1 MPIKKA
7 HRTLVVT
14 AFLGAALASASVPAV
29 ASAADCPVEPVSQP
43 FASLGDMNDYF
54 LAPGGDFES
63 TLTWTVDGSYAITDA
78 DRPDGFGGR
87 RALKL
92 GNGAVAT
99 SPAFCVDVS
108 RVHVRLGAVTND
120 QRPFSQVTI
129 EAIPENGVPVPLG
142 TLKGG
147 NYFSAWT
154 YSPFVSLAPA
164 LGLLAGDVQQT
175 KLRLTARGNSW
186 VVDAVSV
193 DPRRGA

>member
-7 HRTLVVT
+7 HRTRLVT
-14 AFLGAALASASVPAV
+14 ALLGAALASVALPAV
-29 ASAADCPVEPVSQP
+29 ASAAECPVESVSQP
-43 FASLGDMNDYF
+43 FAALGDNNDYF

-63 TLTWTVDGSYAITDA
+63 TLTWSVENDYAITDS

-92 GNGAVAT
+92 FNGAVAT
-99 SPAFCVDVS
+99 SPAFCVDVT
-108 RVHVRLGAVTND
+108 RVHVRLGALAGD
-120 QRPFSQVTI
+120 KGPASQLTV
-129 EAIPENGVPVPLG
+129 EAIPENGIPVLLG
-142 TLKGG
+142 ALKGRD
-147 NYFSAWT
+147 YATWT

-175 KLRLTARGNSW
+175 KLRLTARGRSW
-186 VVDAVSV
+186 VVDAVAV

>member
-7 HRTLVVT
+7 HRTRLVT
-14 AFLGAALASASVPAV
+14 TLLGAALASAALPAV
-29 ASAADCPVEPVSQP
+29 ASAADCPVESVSQP
-43 FASLGDMNDYF
+43 FAALGDTNDYF

-63 TLTWTVDGSYAITDA
+63 TLTWTVDGGYTISDA

-92 GNGAVAT
+92 NNGAVAT
-99 SPAFCVDVS
+99 SPAFCVDVT
-108 RVHVRLGAVTND
+108 RVHIRMGALSSD

-129 EAIPENGVPVPLG
+129 EAIPENGIPVFLG
-142 TLKGG
+142 TLKGT
-147 NYFSAWT
+147 NYATWT

-175 KLRLTARGNSW
+175 KLRLTTRGNSW